1 MVSEKKA
8 SPCPQCG
15 GVLALDDT
23 EVHIGGRGQV
33 RDIRATVTC
42 EACGYRATLQT
53 TIEYASCHY
62 AVPTSQETVI
72 NIPVVRS
79 RSRAGLALCA
89 NPHCRAVILGLPR
102 AYGAGRDGKGPFYIE
117 LCPQCYQVLR
127 YCLKCGQMQLGRGQ
141 SKETGSAHRTETDG
155 VGF

>member
-1 MVSEKKA
+1 VTEKKA

-23 EVHIGGRGQV
+23 VVHIGGQGQV
-33 RDIRATVTC
+33 MDIRATVTC
-42 EACGYRATLQT
+42 EGCGYQATLQT

-72 NIPVVRS
+72 NMPVVRS

-102 AYGAGRDGKGPFYIE
+102 VHTAGWHRKGPFHIE
-117 LCPQCYQVLR
+117 LCPQCYQALR
-127 YCLKCGQMQLGRGQ
+127 YCLKRGQMQLGRGQ
-141 SKETGSAHRTETDG
+141 SKETGSAHRTETDS